1 MGPTTGRRRRPPT
14 VELAKSTLP
23 SASRTPIVIRPAS
36 PGSRWGRPARSASNS
51 TPRSAGRLSRG
62 ASDARRI

>member
-23 SASRTPIVIRPAS
+23 SASRTPIVIR
-36 PGSRWGRPARSASNS
+36 
-51 TPRSAGRLSRG
+51 AGRLSRG